1 MDLRKKRIVRTKTL
15 LKSTFIALMESRSPH
30 EITVVELC
38 RAARLNRSSFYAHY
52 GYMDDLIRD
61 IVFDCVAEVCDSVNR
76 SPLDMTED
84 GGIHRR
90 RIAIYLDAFL
100 SNDTLRRLCTCEDS
114 DLFRADIV
122 SAHVKITLGSQD
134 DPKWYYPAYFQNT
147 GVLNLIL
154 EWLKSGMNAPK
165 EHIIEIIHQFSKA
178 MYYPYEY

>member
-1 MDLRKKRIVRTKTL
+1 MDLRKERIVRTKTL

-38 RAARLNRSSFYAHY
+38 QTAGLNRSSFSAHY

-76 SPLDMTED
+76 SPLDTTED

-100 SNDTLRRLCTCEDS
+100 SNDTKT
-114 DLFRADIV
+114 ADF
-122 SAHVKITLGSQD
+122 
-134 DPKWYYPAYFQNT
+134 PAF
-147 GVLNLIL
+147 
-154 EWLKSGMNAPK
+154 
-165 EHIIEIIHQFSKA
+165 
-178 MYYPYEY
+178 